1 MIRVTV
7 GEIKPDLNKVFDGA
21 IDLLYGVIRV
31 EAIAA
36 LQAPVG
42 VSKWPVQTG
51 LSKASFDANIRPPVV
66 SITNATTYAGQ
77 VEERTGAARR
87 TLTDHFESTSLA
99 SAVERV
105 LEPYLEKQ

>member
-1 MIRVTV
+1 MAISSLIWT
-7 GEIKPDLNKVFDGA
+7 KVFDGA

-51 LSKASFDANIRPPVV
+51 LSKASFDANIRPPIV
-66 SITNATTYAGQ
+66 SITNATTYAGR
-77 VEERTGAARR
+77 VEERTGSARR
-87 TLTDHFESTSLA
+87 TLTDHFESTSLTTQ
-99 SAVERV
+99 SVERV

>member
-1 MIRVTV
+1 MIKVTV

-51 LSKASFDANIRPPVV
+51 
-66 SITNATTYAGQ
+66 
-77 VEERTGAARR
+77 
-87 TLTDHFESTSLA
+87 
-99 SAVERV
+99 
-105 LEPYLEKQ
+105 